1 MLARASSRQELR
13 IDIYIYTH
21 NDYIKNVIYIF
32 IYFFI
37 YSAYNMYIYI
47 YENINDLAIHVYIYI
62 THTYIGIYTAGIFR
76 MYMFAYVRLGQLVKV
91 QGCVG
96 LRQA

>member
-1 MLARASSRQELR
+1 MITLKTSY
-13 IDIYIYTH
+13 IYIY
-21 NDYIKNVIYIF
+21 IYLF
-32 IYFFI
+32 ISLFI
-37 YSAYNMYIYI
+37 AHIIYIYI